1 MVTTGPWGLLVV
13 DGRHNHNHQRRP
25 SSLAC
30 RQKQAQHLARCNAIG
45 CGHMRTVDGAKRVL
59 KNVMQIARKPC
70 LGMETG
76 VVSLLQ
82 GFCRVWLPK
91 LHG

>member
-1 MVTTGPWGLLVV
+1 MVTTGLWGFLVA

-30 RQKQAQHLARCNAIG
+30 GQKEARLLVHCNAIG
-45 CGHMRTVDGAKRVL
+45 CGHMRAVGDAKRVL

-70 LGMETG
+70 PGMETG

-82 GFCRVWLPK
+82 GFCRV
-91 LHG
+91 